1 MIIVIVILLTAVL
14 SLVLFGALSHRKTQ
28 SLALRCSSV
37 TADLAS
43 MKSQLKRYSG
53 IVDLEAEVAAAKKK
67 LEETKH
73 AQQLSQSDSDQK
85 RIKLGQEY
93 EKASSKYKQLLTEVS
108 LLEENLDDISFGLY
122 KPHFTFQASEEYKTA
137 LERLRHQ
144 ERRLLRDDK
153 AAVCSTQWTV
163 KDDKKAGA
171 RMVKENKKLL
181 LRAFNGECDAAVANV
196 SWNNVAK
203 MEERIRKALEAVN
216 KLGETLTTS
225 ITTEFLE
232 LRLNEIR
239 LAHEYEDKR
248 NQEREEQRSIK
259 EKIREEEKVQR
270 EFEKAQEEAE
280 VEEETYQKLLERAR
294 KEAAEATGAHLQG
307 LTQQVASFEAKL
319 DEARRKK
326 ERAISRAQLTKSGF
340 VYVISNIGA
349 FGHDVYKIGM
359 TRRLEPAER
368 ILELSGAAVPFPFDL
383 HAMLYTDNAPALE
396 LGLRQLLEARRLN
409 LVNPRKEFYQH
420 VKLEEIE
427 AYVKTKGLSAQFV
440 EYPEAKEYRETLAK
454 RERGSRPTPM
464 ATFLD
469 SPLGAREDAVLAR

>member
-14 SLVLFGALSHRKTQ
+14 SLVLFGVLSHRKAQ
-28 SLALRCSSV
+28 RLELRCSSV
-37 TADLAS
+37 TADLAG
-43 MKSQLKRYSG
+43 MKTQLKRYSG

-73 AQQLSQSDSDQK
+73 AQQLSQSDSDQQ
-85 RIKLGQEY
+85 RLKLGQEY
-93 EKASSKYKQLLTEVS
+93 EQALSKYKELLKEVS

-137 LERLRHQ
+137 LEQLRDQ

-203 MEERIRKALEAVN
+203 MEERIRKAFEAVN

-270 EFEKAQEEAE
+270 ELEKAQEEAE
-280 VEEETYQKLLERAR
+280 AEEETYQKLLEKAR
-294 KEAAEATGAHLQG
+294 KEAAEATGAQLQG

-396 LGLRQLLEARRLN
+396 LGLHQLLEARRLN

-420 VKLEEIE
+420 VKLEENE
-427 AYVKTKGLSAQFV
+427 AYVKTKGLSAQFI

-454 RERGSRPTPM
+454 RDKQARSKTT
-464 ATFLD
+464 ATFLE
-469 SPLGAREDAVLAR
+469 SPFMAHEDVVMAP